1 MFLRNYVCDYNFGRF
16 NTMNLNKEQST
27 IFLKC
32 VEELNELAAVL
43 MQQINKPH
51 KRKRKSILSEISDVE
66 LRIKN
71 LKDIL

>member
-1 MFLRNYVCDYNFGRF
+1 MKLDE
-16 NTMNLNKEQST
+16 KQST

-71 LKDIL
+71 LKNIL

>member
-1 MFLRNYVCDYNFGRF
+1 
-16 NTMNLNKEQST
+16 MNLNKEQST

>member
-1 MFLRNYVCDYNFGRF
+1 MKLDE
-16 NTMNLNKEQST
+16 KQSA

-71 LKDIL
+71 LKNIL

>member
-1 MFLRNYVCDYNFGRF
+1 
-16 NTMNLNKEQST
+16 MNLNKEQST

-32 VEELNELAAVL
+32 VDELNELAAVL